1 MGNYFSSSKG
11 ESIQIINET
20 DHVHVIVT
28 NSGEPMEKKDEH
40 VTKIEESMLKEV
52 KENVS
57 ITSVNHNGVLNE
69 DEGEVEHDDILT
81 MDANVKIDSNCI
93 HYVIQKRNLKKKNKK
108 KNKKK
113 HHLQ

>member
-1 MGNYFSSSKG
+1 MGNYFSSSKS

-52 KENVS
+52 KENDG
-57 ITSVNHNGVLNE
+57 GVLNE
-69 DEGEVEHDDILT
+69 DEGQVENGDCDDTLT
-81 MDANVKIDSNCI
+81 MDANGKVNSNCI

>member
-1 MGNYFSSSKG
+1 MGNYFSSSKN

-28 NSGEPMEKKDEH
+28 NSAENLEKKDEH
-40 VTKIEESMLKEV
+40 ITKTEEIIV
-52 KENVS
+52 KENNQNDSVS
-57 ITSVNHNGVLNE
+57 NTLNSTLNE
-69 DEGEVEHDDILT
+69 DNESAIA
-81 MDANVKIDSNCI
+81 DADLKTTTSYVS
-93 HYVIQKRNLKKKNKK
+93 YVIQKKNLKKKQK

>member
-1 MGNYFSSSKG
+1 MGNYFSSSKN

-28 NSGEPMEKKDEH
+28 NSAENLEKKDEH
-40 VTKIEESMLKEV
+40 VTKTEEIIV
-52 KENVS
+52 KENNQNDSVS
-57 ITSVNHNGVLNE
+57 NTLNSTLNE
-69 DEGEVEHDDILT
+69 ENEGVVADADADDADLKT
-81 MDANVKIDSNCI
+81 TTTCVG
-93 HYVIQKRNLKKKNKK
+93 YVIKKKNLKKKQK